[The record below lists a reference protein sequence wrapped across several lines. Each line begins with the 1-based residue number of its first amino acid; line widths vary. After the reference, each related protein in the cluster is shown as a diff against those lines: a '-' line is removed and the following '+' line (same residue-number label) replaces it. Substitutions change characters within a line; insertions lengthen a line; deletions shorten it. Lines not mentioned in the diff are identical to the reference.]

1 MTRNVIVK
9 NRSSGT
15 FYNSWILR
23 SRTLELEVEQNARKA
38 KQFESEK
45 LDLEKKLEDMVQK
58 YNVVK
63 QELDQTLKG
72 LEDL

>member
-1 MTRNVIVK
+1 M
-9 NRSSGT
+9 
-15 FYNSWILR
+15 
-23 SRTLELEVEQNARKA
+23 EVEQNARKA
-38 KQFESEK
+38 KQFEGEK
-45 LDLEKKLEDMVQK
+45 DGLEKKLEEMVAK

>member
-1 MTRNVIVK
+1 MLEKQVDDKERDRKEAVEK
-9 NRSSGT
+9 CRS
-15 FYNSWILR
+15 
-23 SRTLELEVEQNARKA
+23 LELEVEQNARMA
-38 KQFESEK
+38 KQYEAEK
-45 LDLEKKLEDMVQK
+45 EAVEKKVEDMVAK